1 MKYFLLALLIPLV
14 SFAQELDYNNG
25 VFTKVFQTEKSN
37 EEVYQNAREWI
48 AINFKS
54 ANDVLQLDTK
64 EKLIVKGTMR
74 FSIYTGNYVFE
85 NIGQLMLTI
94 SIRDGRYKVDYEIT
108 QTQSVD
114 YPDNTSTFT
123 NLAFVTYANL
133 SESEVLE
140 RKIKSFQEVAR
151 KEGWKEKKINKTI
164 DDIKKNN
171 PDKYKLNLITKN
183 EFDSKVESTF
193 YSLSSYINSTE
204 KNEDW

>member
-14 SFAQELDYNNG
+14 SFAQELNYDNG
-25 VFTKVFQTEKSN
+25 IYSKVFQTEKSN
-37 EEVYQNAREWI
+37 EEVYQRARQWI

-64 EKLIVKGTMR
+64 EKLIVKGSMR

-114 YPDNTSTFT
+114 YPENTGTFT
-123 NLAFVTYANL
+123 NLAFVAYANL
-133 SESEVLE
+133 SESEILE
-140 RKIKSFQEVAR
+140 RKIKSFQEEAR
-151 KEGWKEKKINKTI
+151 KEGWKENKINKTVE
-164 DDIKKNN
+164 DIKKTN
-171 PDKYKLNLITKN
+171 PDKYKFSLITKN

-204 KNEDW
+204 KNDDW